1 MLRISNLKIPLNA
14 DEADIKR
21 LAAEK
26 LMVAESNIS
35 NIVMT
40 KKSVDARHKSNICYV
55 ISVDCKLKNEA
66 DIALNNDIEPFKD
79 VEEYTLP
86 QVKMQ
91 IPPVVIGSGPAGML
105 AALALAEAGLCPL
118 VFERGKD
125 VDARKKDV
133 DTFWQSGN
141 LNIVPMCSSVRA
153 APVHFQTAN

>member
-55 ISVDCKLKNEA
+55 ISVGCKLKNEA

-79 VEEYTLP
+79 VEE
-86 QVKMQ
+86 
-91 IPPVVIGSGPAGML
+91 
-105 AALALAEAGLCPL
+105 
-118 VFERGKD
+118 
-125 VDARKKDV
+125 
-133 DTFWQSGN
+133 
-141 LNIVPMCSSVRA
+141 
-153 APVHFQTAN
+153 